1 MVLQLWSVRMTEAEP
16 RPGSA
21 GVGEPAVRR
30 PEYFTTAPCP
40 RCQTANDGLNGRFA
54 CDACGHAYSFLPS
67 A

>member
-1 MVLQLWSVRMTEAEP
+1 MVVQLWSVWMTEAEP
-16 RPGSA
+16 GPGSA
-21 GVGEPAVRR
+21 GIGEPAVRR

-54 CDACGHAYSFLPS
+54 CDACGHAYSFNSS